1 MEAPAEAPVEPAAVL
16 PVADPV
22 VPDEPDAL
30 PADPDVPDVEPL
42 PVVAEPDADAPD
54 VAPVVP
60 VPAAELPVAP
70 PSRLPVISTRCPT
83 YCFRSSSRSPVSS
96 YDLPAVL
103 ELEPCID
110 ECPDPLPAMLPVP
123 DPVLP
128 AVLPDALPG
137 VLPDVLPGVLPD
149 VPVLGLPLPEV
160 DDGDAVLPELMDDE
174 LPDPSAALTSRNSSL
189 LAPGCCCT
197 QPTSVIDLSVLPM
210 ER

>member
-16 PVADPV
+16 PVAEPV
-22 VPDEPDAL
+22 VPDEPAAL

-42 PVVAEPDADAPD
+42 PVVAEPDADVPD
-54 VAPVVP
+54 VAPVAP

-103 ELEPCID
+103 ELVPCID

-128 AVLPDALPG
+128 AVLPDALP
-137 VLPDVLPGVLPD
+137 VVLPD
-149 VPVLGLPLPEV
+149 VPVLGLPVPV
-160 DDGDAVLPELMDDE
+160 VADDDPVLPELMDDE

-197 QPTSVIDLSVLPM
+197 QPTSVIDLSVLPV